1 MDIKLIA
8 LDMDGTVLKTDKT
21 VSPKTV
27 RILRAAAARG
37 IELVPA
43 TGRMRKMIPKEMLD
57 VGSIRYAI
65 TSNGASA
72 VDLEKDR
79 VIYANQM
86 TAEESD
92 WIIDFLMP
100 YHVMVEA
107 YAEGHSYIDKQHYS
121 LLSTFRD
128 YPPVLRDMIL
138 KYQTFVEDL
147 PGFLKKNGLCL
158 EKINIPFMEEDVRR
172 ELVEKLTQKKEYA
185 ITASFGNNL
194 EINAAATSKGDALS
208 HLSAMLG
215 ISPEQVMA
223 FGDERND
230 LQMLKFAG
238 CGVAMGNGHESV
250 RQIAD
255 YVTLTNEEDGVAHA
269 IEKLLDIH

>member
-21 VSPKTV
+21 MSPKTV

-43 TGRMRKMIPKEMLD
+43 TGRMRQMIPKEMLD

-72 VDLEKDR
+72 VDLEKDS
-79 VIYANQM
+79 VIYTNRM
-86 TAEESD
+86 TAEESE

-107 YAEGHSYIDKQHYS
+107 YAEGGSYIDQKHYE

-128 YPPVLRDMIL
+128 YPPAMRDMIL

-147 PGFLKKNGLCL
+147 PGFLKKNGWLL
-158 EKINIPFMEEDVRR
+158 EKINIPYMEEDVRR
-172 ELVEKLTQKKEYA
+172 ELVEKLTQKEEYA
-185 ITASFGNNL
+185 ITASFGSNL
-194 EINAAATSKGDALS
+194 EINAASTSKGDALS
-208 HLSAMLG
+208 HLCALLAV
-215 ISPEQVMA
+215 SPEQVMA

-230 LQMLKFAG
+230 LQMLEFAG
-238 CGVAMGNGHESV
+238 CGVAMGNGHASV

>member
-43 TGRMRKMIPKEMLD
+43 TGRMRNMIPKEMLD

-65 TSNGASA
+65 TSNGAAA
-72 VDLEKDR
+72 VDLEKDKL
-79 VIYANQM
+79 IYTNQM
-86 TAEESD
+86 TTEESD

-100 YHVMVEA
+100 YDVMVEA
-107 YAEGHSYIDKQHYS
+107 YAAGHSYIDKKHYG

-147 PGFLKKNGLCL
+147 PGFLKKKGLCL
-158 EKINIPFMEEDVRR
+158 EKINIPFMAEDVRR
-172 ELVEKLTQKKEYA
+172 ELVEKLTQKMEYTL
-185 ITASFGNNL
+185 TASFGNNL

-208 HLSAMLG
+208 HLCTMLS

-255 YVTLTNEEDGVAHA
+255 YVTLTNEEDGVAYA